1 MINQFNASITGRV
14 QMVMFRDFT
23 QRKARKL
30 GILGT
35 VQNLKDGSV
44 KVVAQGQKET
54 LSNLVSYLQKGPLL
68 SRVDNVSVTWEIP
81 TETFSNFTII
91 Y

>member
-30 GILGT
+30 GIVGT

-54 LSNLVSYLQKGPLL
+54 LSNLVSYLQKGSFL
-68 SRVDNVSVTWEIP
+68 SRVDNVSVAWETPI
-81 TETFSNFTII
+81 ETVLDFTII